1 MSNEQKDRW
10 ALFRALWLLWCV
22 GVTVGLT
29 IAGEWRMLIAFS
41 AGVLCTHSIASMAL
55 TVHDRR
61 KEK

>member
-29 IAGEWRMLIAFS
+29 IAGEWRVLIAFS
-41 AGVLCTHSIASMAL
+41 AGVLYVHAMSSSVMAIR
-55 TVHDRR
+55 DRR